1 METNTSN
8 SAATPAV
15 VKPMT
20 VSYERQYRKSNSK
33 ITFVYKVLGT
43 EEQIKEYLASKGEF
57 AAKCNPAPGV
67 VLLFSPRYVGQ
78 KADLIKTFK
87 GEFRPDTTEADKF
100 ANLVE
105 QYGIDVAKDMM
116 KQPIID

>member
-1 METNTSN
+1 METTN
-8 SAATPAV
+8 STAAPAAQP
-15 VKPMT
+15 KMT

-43 EEQIKEYLASKGEF
+43 EDQIKEYLASKGEF

-67 VLLFSPRYVGQ
+67 VLLFSPRYVGK

-87 GEFRPDTTEADKF
+87 GEFRPDTTEADQF

-105 QYGIDVAKDMM
+105 QYGIDVAKTMM
-116 KQPIID
+116 KETVID